1 MKHTN
6 RLQPHTILWLA
17 ISVCWM
23 VLIFCFSSQPAEQSA
38 ELSTGVLSS
47 NLELLPSGATEDLLL
62 RYHTPL
68 RKLAHFGLYFV
79 LGLSLTNALREQRLV
94 PNVPAAIVLSA
105 LYAASDEFH
114 QSFVAGRG
122 PQVSDVLLD
131 TAGAATG
138 AILMGALYLMVRKR
152 RRIPE

>member
-1 MKHTN
+1 MLT
-6 RLQPHTILWLA
+6 
-17 ISVCWM
+17 
-23 VLIFCFSSQPAEQSA
+23 
-38 ELSTGVLSS
+38 S

-79 LGLSLTNALREQRLV
+79 LGLSLTNALREQKRV

-114 QSFVAGRG
+114 QSFVAGRW

-138 AILMGALYLMVRKR
+138 ALLMSALYLMLRKR
-152 RRIPE
+152 QER

>member
-6 RLQPHTILWLA
+6 RLQPHTLLWLA

-23 VLIFCFSSQPAEQSA
+23 ILIFHLSSQPAEQSS
-38 ELSTGVLSS
+38 ELSTGMLSRI
-47 NLELLPSGATEDLLL
+47 LELLFGGATEDLLL

-68 RKLAHFGLYFV
+68 RKLAHFGLYFM
-79 LGLSLTNALREQRLV
+79 LGLSLTNTLREQKLV

-131 TAGAATG
+131 TTGAATG
-138 AILMGALYLMVRKR
+138 ALLMSALYLMMRKR
-152 RRIPE
+152 RI

>member
-1 MKHTN
+1 M
-6 RLQPHTILWLA
+6 
-17 ISVCWM
+17 
-23 VLIFCFSSQPAEQSA
+23 
-38 ELSTGVLSS
+38 
-47 NLELLPSGATEDLLL
+47 LLL
-62 RYHTPL
+62 RDLFGCYHTPL

-79 LGLSLTNALREQRLV
+79 LGLSLTNALRDQRLV
-94 PNVPAAIVLSA
+94 PNVPAAIVLNA

-138 AILMGALYLMVRKR
+138 ALLMGALYLMVRKR
-152 RRIPE
+152 RRMPE

>member
-1 MKHTN
+1 
-6 RLQPHTILWLA
+6 
-17 ISVCWM
+17 M

-47 NLELLPSGATEDLLL
+47 NLELLPSGATDDLLL

-68 RKLAHFGLYFV
+68 RKLAHFSLYFM
-79 LGLSLTNALREQRLV
+79 LGLSLTNTLREQRRV

-131 TAGAATG
+131 TIGAATG

-152 RRIPE
+152 RRR